1 MVCSLD
7 LTKINSVGSFPNDPR
22 ARGRCVQT
30 GAGHNSRVAEY
41 SVSVHSFMWTGRAE
55 LLTSPIM
62 PGTSPVFEPTFDF
75 CESAVFTIVLKM
87 QQLFS
92 PHGLFITDRTQP
104 SMVPRGAAHNYSID
118 TRLRTNYGV
127 FLSGPSQN
135 SSSSF
140 RSHEV
145 SLVTSFSL

>member
-1 MVCSLD
+1 
-7 LTKINSVGSFPNDPR
+7 
-22 ARGRCVQT
+22 VQT

-41 SVSVHSFMWTGRAE
+41 SVSVRSFMWTGRAE

-92 PHGLFITDRTQP
+92 PHGFRCIYSTNGKNRARTARQGRRARGRENKITKNEKEKNKKIKIKNEKRCT
-104 SMVPRGAAHNYSID
+104 
-118 TRLRTNYGV
+118 TRSALEGMRK
-127 FLSGPSQN
+127 
-135 SSSSF
+135 
-140 RSHEV
+140 
-145 SLVTSFSL
+145 

>member
-1 MVCSLD
+1 LRQGLGKIVDVVCSLD

-41 SVSVHSFMWTGRAE
+41 SVSVRSFMWTGRAE

-92 PHGLFITDRTQP
+92 PHGFRCIYST
-104 SMVPRGAAHNYSID
+104 MVKTATPGAHV
-118 TRLRTNYGV
+118 RLD
-127 FLSGPSQN
+127 SGNIKICSG
-135 SSSSF
+135 
-140 RSHEV
+140 H
-145 SLVTSFSL
+145 T